1 MSRWIT
7 FYYEVVN
14 DRVYDL
20 KVHDS
25 KDEALKCFNKRCKN
39 YFQLNTQFKTDKL
52 PASYGYPLRRY
63 YGISANAFKK
73 MFDVTIDE
81 ALKIANEE
89 LEE

>member
-39 YFQLNTQFKTDKL
+39 YFQLNTQFKADK
-52 PASYGYPLRRY
+52 
-63 YGISANAFKK
+63 
-73 MFDVTIDE
+73 
-81 ALKIANEE
+81 KI
-89 LEE
+89 